1 MTLTALVI
9 GYGSIGARHADILNS
24 MDAVKKVSVLSS
36 QINLPYETITSLEEI
51 TKLNP
56 NYIVIAS
63 NTSLHY
69 EQLAF
74 LEENLQGTKI
84 LVEKPLFDSF
94 YDLEINNNQVFVGF
108 NLRFHPLLQLI
119 KEKIIDKNLWN
130 IQLFCGSYLPD
141 WRPNRDYRISASA
154 KNETGGGVLLDLSHE
169 LDYVQWLAG
178 PLEVE
183 LAVSEKV
190 SDLEIDSDDL
200 LLLSGRVQG
209 GAYVHIALNY
219 FTREPIRFE
228 DKELRYRNRH
238 LDLIV
243 NSLSATTEGKK
254 SDFSWRGLECNE
266 TYRAMHHAVLE
277 GDFSNICNFDQGLQT
292 MSLIERISSW
302 PQE

>member
-9 GYGSIGARHADILNS
+9 GYGSIGVRHADILNS

-84 LVEKPLFDSF
+84 LVEKPIFDSF

-108 NLRFHPLLQLI
+108 NLRFHPFLQLV

-178 PLEVE
+178 PLEVD

-200 LLLSGRVQG
+200 LLLSGRAQG

-219 FTREPIRFE
+219 FTREPIRQIILDGE
-228 DKELRYRNRH
+228 GISIQG
-238 LDLIV
+238 DLIA
-243 NSLSATTEGKK
+243 NSFSATTEGKK
-254 SDFSWRGLECNE
+254 SDFSWPHLERND

-277 GDFSNICNFDQGLQT
+277 GDFSNICNYDQGLQT
-292 MSLIERISSW
+292 MSLIECIRSW
-302 PQE
+302 PQG